1 MKLFHAPLSAATA
14 LSALVFASA
23 LSAATINV
31 SSVSGLQSAINN
43 ANPGDTI
50 IAANGTYTLSSTL
63 SIGCAGTSTS
73 HITIKAA
80 NTSGSTI
87 NGSGGVSFTS
97 GAAYVDFQGFV
108 LNQTGSIGIPTGSDH
123 IRVTRCTVQ
132 LSIPSGSDVS
142 YFNISGDN
150 VQIDHCE
157 LRNKSTLGEMLDIS
171 GSGTQVARNLWVH
184 HNYFHDFSS
193 PGGNGAETI
202 RWGLSGLSLS
212 TGNGLCEYNLFVR
225 CTGENELISNKSSG
239 NTYRYNTFLDSVGAQ
254 MSQRHGNFNLIYG
267 NYFRNTD
274 GIRIYG
280 DDNQIW
286 SNYLEGNSSGI
297 NIGNGDGEVESGAAL
312 TSHDKPDRTLI
323 AFNTLINNTAQ
334 YFMQGRTG
342 GLGASHTTFADNI
355 IQGGGQAASIS
366 TSAPYSSPV
375 WEGNIVWNTTAGDM
389 PSGTYTVED
398 PKLVADASG
407 VFHLASNSPAINA
420 AVGSF
425 SSIVVDQDGQARPG
439 GASNDVGADEVST
452 APVIAKLL
460 TTADVGP
467 NSGLT
472 SPVAAPTFTPG
483 GGNYTSAQSVSIAT
497 TTGGASIR
505 YTTDGSTPTSTTGTL
520 YSGPVTISATTTLK
534 AIAYETGFT
543 DSSVTSATYTI
554 TAGGT
559 TISPTDGFD
568 NIPMSSAQTGS
579 FTATIDAVPSISPSN
594 TTIGLC
600 QGAQTA
606 YTGLACVVRFNTSG
620 DIDARNGGAYTA
632 ASTIPFSA
640 GVSYHF
646 RFVVNVPTHT
656 YSIFVTP
663 AGGSEITV
671 GSNYAFRTEQAGV
684 TSLDTWNID
693 VAATPGGTVTISNLN
708 VTATAQVAA
717 PTFSPGAG
725 TYTSAQSVTISTTT
739 SGASIRYTTDG
750 STPTS
755 TTGTLYSGPVAVGST
770 KTLKAIAFESGFTDS
785 TVSSATY
792 TINLPQAAAPTFSPA
807 GGTYTSAQSV
817 TISTTT
823 SGATIRY
830 TTDGSTPTSTT
841 GTVYSGPVAISAT
854 TTLKAIAS
862 ASGFTDSA
870 VSSATYTINTSTTVS
885 VADGFFNK
893 AMSAAQTGTFT
904 ATVDAVPSLSPSNI
918 TIALCQG
925 AQTAY
930 TGLAC
935 VARFNTSGDIDARN
949 GGAYAAAST
958 IPFSAGVSYH
968 FRFVVNVTAHTY
980 SLFVTPAGGSEITV
994 GSNYAFRTEQNTVT
1008 SLDTWNVDVNATPG
1022 GSVTVSNLA
1031 P

>member
-1 MKLFHAPLSAATA
+1 MKLTQPIPLAAATA
-14 LSALVFASA
+14 LSALVFVSA

-31 SSVSGLQSAINN
+31 SSVSGLQNAINN

-50 IAANGTYTLSSTL
+50 VAANGTYTLSSTL
-63 SIGCAGTSTS
+63 SIGRAGTSTS

-80 NTSGSTI
+80 NTSGATI

-97 GAAYVDFQGFV
+97 SAAYIDFQGFV
-108 LNQTGSIGIPTGSDH
+108 LNQTGSIGIPSGSDH
-123 IRVTRCTVQ
+123 IRITRCTIQ

-142 YFNISGDN
+142 YINISGDN
-150 VQIDHCE
+150 AQIDHCE

-171 GSGTQVARNLWVH
+171 GSGSQVARNLWVH

-212 TGNGLCEYNLFVR
+212 TGNGICEYNLFVR

-239 NTYRYNTFLDSVGAQ
+239 NIYRYNTFLDSAGAQ
-254 MSQRHGNFNLIYG
+254 LSQRHGNYNKMYG

-280 DDNQIW
+280 DHNEIW
-286 SNYLEGNSSGI
+286 SNYLEGNTSGI
-297 NIGNGDGEVESGAAL
+297 NIGNGDGEVENGAAL
-312 TSHDKPDRTLI
+312 TSHDKPDYTLI
-323 AFNTLINNTAQ
+323 AFNTLINNTEQ

-342 GLGASHTTFADNI
+342 GLGADHTTFADNI

-366 TSAPYSSPV
+366 TSAPYSNPT
-375 WEGNIVWNTTAGDM
+375 WEGNIIWNTTAGNM
-389 PSGTYTVED
+389 PSGTYRNVN
-398 PKLVADASG
+398 PLLVQDANGVYHLGSG
-407 VFHLASNSPAINA
+407 SPAINT
-420 AVGSF
+420 AVGSW
-425 SSIVVDQDGQARPG
+425 SSITVDQDGQPRPG
-439 GASNDVGADEVST
+439 GTSNDVGADEVST
-452 APVIAKLL
+452 APVVAKLL

-467 NSGLT
+467 NSGLAST
-472 SPVAAPTFTPG
+472 VTAPTFAPG
-483 GGNYTSAQSVSIAT
+483 GGSYTSAQSVSISTST
-497 TTGGASIR
+497 TGASIR

-520 YSGPVTISATTTLK
+520 YSGPVTISTTTTLK
-534 AIAYETGFT
+534 AIAYASGMT
-543 DSSVTSATYTI
+543 DSTVTSATYTI
-554 TAGGT
+554 TTSGT
-559 TISPTDGFD
+559 TVSSADGFV
-568 NIPMSSAQTGS
+568 NIPFSAAQSGS
-579 FTATIDAVPSISPSN
+579 FTATIDAVPSLSPSN

-600 QGAQTA
+600 QGAQTS
-606 YTGLACVVRFNTSG
+606 YTSLACIARFNTSG

-646 RFVVNVPTHT
+646 RFVVNVPAHT
-656 YSIFVTP
+656 YSIYVTP

-684 TSLDTWNID
+684 TSLDTWNVD
-693 VAATPGGTVTISNLN
+693 VAATPGGSVTVDHLSVVNTS
-708 VTATAQVAA
+708 QVAT
-717 PTFSPGAG
+717 PTFSPGSG
-725 TYTSAQSVTISTTT
+725 TYSSAQSVTIST
-739 SGASIRYTTDG
+739 S
-750 STPTS
+750 
-755 TTGTLYSGPVAVGST
+755 
-770 KTLKAIAFESGFTDS
+770 
-785 TVSSATY
+785 
-792 TINLPQAAAPTFSPA
+792 
-807 GGTYTSAQSV
+807 
-817 TISTTT
+817 T

-841 GTVYSGPVAISAT
+841 GTVYSGPVTISSSS
-854 TTLKAIAS
+854 TLKAIAYE
-862 ASGFTDSA
+862 AGFVDSNVA
-870 VSSATYTINTSTTVS
+870 TATYTINTGTTVS
-885 VADGFFNK
+885 AADGFVNIP
-893 AMSAAQTGTFT
+893 MSVSETGTFT
-904 ATVDAVPSLSPSNI
+904 ATIDAVPSISPSNT
-918 TIALCQG
+918 TIGLCQG

-935 VARFNTSGDIDARN
+935 VARFNASGDIDARN

-968 FRFVVNVTAHTY
+968 FRFVVNVSTHTY
-980 SLFVTPAGGSEITV
+980 SLYVTPAGGSEITV
-994 GSNYAFRTEQNTVT
+994 GSNYAFRTEQAGVT